1 MIAAIYSRK
10 SISTGKGESIENQID
25 SCKNYIKSFYP
36 SVTEFKIY
44 EDEGF
49 SGGNTNRPKFQQLL
63 KDAKNKEF
71 NILIC
76 YRLDRIS
83 RSVADFAT
91 TYSLLEENSITFISI
106 NEQFDTNTP
115 MGRAMMNISA
125 TFAQL
130 ERETIAERVRD
141 NMLYLAKTGR
151 WLGGQEPYG
160 YKAEKSVYLDQNF
173 EEKTLMKLT
182 PIEEELRIVKL
193 IFDKYLEYNSITQV
207 ANFLIDCG
215 IKGKN
220 GGEWASGQVARLLY
234 NPLYVKSDI
243 NTHKY
248 LNEQGMNVCG
258 EPNGSGYLTY
268 NKTKK
273 QRTARD
279 ISEWIVSVSKHE
291 GIIDS
296 DVWLTIQAILDKNKS
311 KKVKRLGTSNNN
323 SLLSGI
329 LKCSLCGANMMIK
342 QGKVSVKEGKR
353 IDFYVCSKK
362 ENSRTKACNNK
373 NVRVDRLDKIVIDQL
388 KTYNKKSLIDAL
400 ESTLKSS
407 NDDDTNIK
415 HESLI
420 SQIEENDKKI
430 SNLVKQLSL
439 ASNDSVSEILMKEI
453 NSLSIENSTLKE
465 NLNNNNS
472 KIEKTRM
479 EISNINI
486 ILDMLKKFDTSFDTI
501 TDIKQKRLMLST
513 IIDNVLWDGLNS
525 KAKIVIF
532 DDKKK

>member
-10 SISTGKGESIENQID
+10 SIATGKGESIENQID
-25 SCKNYIKSFYP
+25 SCKDYIKRFYP

-49 SGGNTNRPKFQQLL
+49 SGSNTNRPKFQQLL

-91 TYSLLEENSITFISI
+91 TYSLLEENSISFISI
-106 NEQFDTNTP
+106 NEQFDTATP

-141 NMLYLAKTGR
+141 NMIYLAKTGR

-160 YKAEKSVYLDQNF
+160 YKAEKTIYLDQNF
-173 EEKTLMKLT
+173 EEKTLMKLS
-182 PIEEELRIVKL
+182 PIEEELKIIKL
-193 IFDKYLEYNSITQV
+193 IYEKYIEFNSITQV
-207 ANFLIDCG
+207 SNFLIDCG
-215 IKGKN
+215 VKGKN
-220 GGEWASGQVARLLY
+220 GGDWSTIQVSRILY

-243 NTHKY
+243 NTHNH
-248 LNEQGMNVCG
+248 LREQGINVYG
-258 EPNGSGYLTY
+258 DPNGSGYLTY

-273 QRTARD
+273 KRTSRD
-279 ISEWIVSVSKHE
+279 ISEWIAAVSKHD

-296 DVWLTIQAILDKNKS
+296 ETWLMVQTLLNNNKS
-311 KKVKRLGTSNNN
+311 KKVKRLGTSDNS
-323 SLLSGI
+323 SLLTGI
-329 LKCSLCGANMMIK
+329 LKCSFCNSNMIIK
-342 QGKVSVKEGKR
+342 QGKMSVKEGKR
-353 IDFYVCSKK
+353 IDYYVCSKK
-362 ENSRTKACNNK
+362 DSTKGKACNNK
-373 NVRVDRLDKIVIDQL
+373 NIRIDRLDKIVIDQL
-388 KTYNKKSLIDAL
+388 KNYNKNSLISAL
-400 ESTLKSS
+400 ESALSTTDDSDDNTKHQTL
-407 NDDDTNIK
+407 TA
-415 HESLI
+415 L
-420 SQIEENDKKI
+420 IEENEKKI

-439 ASNDSVSEILMKEI
+439 STNETVSEIIMKEI
-453 NSLSIENSTLKE
+453 NNISKENSIIKDKLST
-465 NLNNNNS
+465 NTN

-479 EISNINI
+479 EINNINI
-486 ILDMLKKFDTSFDTI
+486 ALDMLKRFDTTFDVI
-501 TDIKQKRLMLST
+501 TDIKQKRLMLKT
-513 IIDNVLWDGLNS
+513 IVNKVLWDGLDY
-525 KAKIVIF
+525 KAKIVIL